1 MLPLTDRGVNIQPAE
16 AGAYLLDLWG
26 LGLAKENSLLQLPLV
41 ERQPLASGVSMAR
54 GTPEGD
60 ADPLPVLDR
69 RTVSVLHGL
78 VEDGGLSDA
87 SL

>member
-1 MLPLTDRGVNIQPAE
+1 MTG
-16 AGAYLLDLWG
+16 
-26 LGLAKENSLLQLPLV
+26 
-41 ERQPLASGVSMAR
+41 